1 MPLQQI
7 HRSLTALTVLLAAAG
22 LLHFARADTFVR
34 IVPAWLPAPRLLVA
48 VSGAALLAGAAGL
61 CAPATRRAAGW
72 GVLLL
77 LAAVFPA
84 NVEMLRAARAAHAPA
99 AWQIALA
106 VRLPVQFLL
115 AWWVWRVALRP
126 LRPLGP
132 ARGPAAPA

>member
-1 MPLQQI
+1 MALQQTP
-7 HRSLTALTVLLAAAG
+7 RSVTVLTVLLAGAG

-61 CAPATRRAAGW
+61 YAPATRRVAGW

-77 LAAVFPA
+77 LAAVLPA

-99 AWQIALA
+99 PWQVALA
-106 VRLPVQFLL
+106 LRLPLQFLL
-115 AWWVWRVALRP
+115 AWWVWRAAIRAP
-126 LRPLGP
+126 GA

>member
-7 HRSLTALTVLLAAAG
+7 PRSLTALTVLLAAAG

-106 VRLPVQFLL
+106 VRLPAQFLL

>member
-7 HRSLTALTVLLAAAG
+7 PRSLTALTVLLAAAG

-84 NVEMLRAARAAHAPA
+84 NVEMLRAARAARAPA
-99 AWQIALA
+99 PWQLALA
-106 VRLPVQFLL
+106 LRLPLQFLL
-115 AWWVWRVALRP
+115 AWWVWRVAVRRP
-126 LRPLGP
+126 GP
-132 ARGPAAPA
+132 ARGAGAPA